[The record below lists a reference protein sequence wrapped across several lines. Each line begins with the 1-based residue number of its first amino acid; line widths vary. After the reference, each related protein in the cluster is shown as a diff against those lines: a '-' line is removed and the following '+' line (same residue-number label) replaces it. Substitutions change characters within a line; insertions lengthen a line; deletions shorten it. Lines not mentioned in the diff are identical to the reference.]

1 MLPALEI
8 SNFAFQIIPKDSLNY
23 SLLKIEDIRVL
34 IYFNESEWWLAR
46 VSYKR
51 ITTTKYWKV
60 YDNPNI

>member
-34 IYFNESEWWLAR
+34 IYFNESEWCLTWCFIQKNNNNEILEG
-46 VSYKR
+46 
-51 ITTTKYWKV
+51 IW
-60 YDNPNI
+60 